1 MGELSTWHAYIG
13 EISPNTR
20 RQAYRIPFGR
30 GTSETRDELR
40 FERLNTYLN
49 VRMCMRMQMCMRMC
63 KRTRVQR
70 GELIGNLLACAKYT
84 NLFFCFCAFENI
96 LFKFL
101 CYFLLLAA
109 ISRGLVDYVWKR
121 LIAYTRAFSLRFIA
135 SAFAA
140 FAFSN

>member
-1 MGELSTWHAYIG
+1 
-13 EISPNTR
+13 
-20 RQAYRIPFGR
+20 
-30 GTSETRDELR
+30 
-40 FERLNTYLN
+40 
-49 VRMCMRMQMCMRMC
+49 MCTCMRMC

-70 GELIGNLLACAKYT
+70 GELLGNLFKYT

-121 LIAYTRAFSLRFIA
+121 LIAYTRAFNLRFIA